1 MNSIECLGMRSFIF
15 SVPFLEVLCGNTAK
29 FDFSKVLCGQ
39 LIIDVKINAFP
50 DLKEKGKRN
59 KFFANIEILKL

>member
-1 MNSIECLGMRSFIF
+1 M
-15 SVPFLEVLCGNTAK
+15 PFLEVLCGNTAK